1 MTAPHWPAQDP
12 PQPPAD
18 DGGGGWNPVTD
29 LVGGSLSAI
38 ARDAFSS
45 AMQWVW
51 DAAIWL
57 LKGGF
62 SLADTVSRVEP
73 GTLTGNTADNPD
85 PLPAPD
91 GPAAAPAPPPEAA
104 AGAVDLGALWSM
116 MIWLATLIALGLFFF
131 QLASVALRGGRGMA
145 RAVTG
150 PAQFGIALAVT
161 TGAVAILLTGAD
173 GLTLFFLSFLGEQG
187 SFTAILAHPAVV
199 DRFGA
204 TPDLGAE
211 VTDGVRAM
219 ILGIAALFGVVPAAV
234 GFALAMIFRAAAIM
248 VLIATIPIAAAC
260 LIADTTAP
268 MFWKVARWLLAA
280 VLMKPALALV
290 LVIGV
295 AVISRAEGV
304 AGLLGG
310 TAVLLISLFCPTVLY
325 RALPFVE
332 PGTNA
337 GMALRSLGSRSG
349 GGGEPGADN
358 GTTEAINTARM
369 TGKTS
374 DLAGSSANNGAGGG
388 ELGGSTAAPR
398 TAPAGGAAGGA
409 AAGGGSATAAGGA
422 TGGAAAGGGVGAAA
436 GAVGGAAAAAVV
448 GGYLA
453 TKAAGHAAG
462 GYASSQMAQTG
473 IGHPGP
479 APAASGGQ
487 ISSAAGS
494 AYTATA
500 GHITQPAGAP
510 DHPADPDDPGSSDG
524 DGGGGPGP
532 TPVDPGPPG
541 GGPTGPES
549 PSPGADPDPPG
560 STDTRRADTDRAGT
574 GRGGTDREDGR

>member
-1 MTAPHWPAQDP
+1 MTAHIRPT
-12 PQPPAD
+12 QPPEPPPD
-18 DGGGGWNPVTD
+18 NGNILNWRDLGSGLIEDGLNWAGEQASQV
-29 LVGGSLSAI
+29 

-91 GPAAAPAPPPEAA
+91 GPAATPAPPPETA
-104 AGAVDLGALWSM
+104 AGAVDLGLLWST

-131 QLASVALRGGRGMA
+131 QLASVALRGGRGMV

-173 GLTLFFLSFLGEQG
+173 GLTIFFLSFLGEQG

-199 DRFGA
+199 NRFGA
-204 TPDLGAE
+204 NPDLGAE

-268 MFWKVARWLLAA
+268 MFWKVTRWLLAA

-325 RALPFVE
+325 RVLPFVE

-374 DLAGSSANNGAGGG
+374 DLAGSSASNGAVGG

-398 TAPAGGAAGGA
+398 TAPA
-409 AAGGGSATAAGGA
+409 AGGGSVTAAGGA
-422 TGGAAAGGGVGAAA
+422 TGGAAGGGVGAAV

-453 TKAAGHAAG
+453 TKAAGHAAA

-479 APAASGGQ
+479 APTAAASGGQ

-510 DHPADPDDPGSSDG
+510 DHPDDPDDPGSSDG

-532 TPVDPGPPG
+532 PPVDPGPPG
-541 GGPTGPES
+541 GGPTGPAS

-560 STDTRRADTDRAGT
+560 STDT